1 MTCYLTQIPNT
12 DCQYFFICI
21 AGQARRNGCQTGQVF
36 NKETLAC
43 DSQLSVKNDP
53 VCRSWYNDTFMENIQ
68 VTQRPGGIPID
79 TSNRQRVVVRRRKP
93 ATQQVQQQVHL
104 VCLKIT

>member
-1 MTCYLTQIPNT
+1 MTFYYNSIT
-12 DCQYFFICI
+12 DCQYFYICI

-104 VCLKIT
+104 SCQKIT

>member
-1 MTCYLTQIPNT
+1 MTDFLSNTNSQYNPITDNIT
-12 DCQYFFICI
+12 DCQYFYICI

-53 VCRSWYNDTFMENIQ
+53 VCRSWYNDTFMEAIQ
-68 VTQRPGGIPID
+68 GTNHILRHHFFETPYF
-79 TSNRQRVVVRRRKP
+79 
-93 ATQQVQQQVHL
+93 
-104 VCLKIT
+104 LK